1 MTFQGDGPLD
11 TSGVSGGG
19 GGGRGRI
26 ALGGGAGLIVA
37 IVAVLFGVNPGD
49 ILGGDGGSTPSVS
62 SGSSGTNT
70 GIQSQIDSCTIAKA
84 NTDTICRIVATT
96 NSLDK
101 VWPTLVDGYTKPK
114 TVIFADAITTGG
126 CGSATSAVGPFYCP
140 GDKTAYFDPTF
151 FTTLSDQ
158 LGGSNAPLAQEYVVA
173 HEFGH
178 HVQNLL
184 GNMDQAQRLGSRGAT
199 SGSVRL
205 ELQADCYAGVWA
217 EHADKGPDAML
228 EPLTSEQIGD
238 VITTAKAIGDD
249 TLSGR
254 NDTEGWTHGSAEQRV
269 RWFTTGYRS
278 GDPASC
284 DTFST
289 NRL

>member
-11 TSGVSGGG
+11 TSGVSGGGG

-49 ILGGDGGSTPSVS
+49 ILGGDGGSS
-62 SGSSGTNT
+62 STSQGTTNQA
-70 GIQSQIDSCTIAKA
+70 IQQQIDSCTVQKA
-84 NTDTICRIVATT
+84 NSDTICRIVATT
-96 NSLDK
+96 NSLDE
-101 VWPTLVDGYTKPK
+101 VWPTLMQGYTKPK
-114 TVIFADAITTGG
+114 TVIFADAISTGG
-126 CGSATSAVGPFYCP
+126 CGSATSSVGPFYCP
-140 GDKTAYFDPTF
+140 GDRTAYFDPTF

-158 LGGSNAPLAQEYVVA
+158 LGGSNGPLAQEYVVA

-178 HVQNLL
+178 HVQNLM
-184 GNMDQAQRLGSRGAT
+184 GTMEEAQRLGSRGAT

-228 EPLTSEQIGD
+228 APISQEQISE
-238 VITTAKAIGDD
+238 VIQTAKAIGDD

-254 NDTEGWTHGSAEQRV
+254 NDSEGWTHGSSAQRV
-269 RWFTTGYRS
+269 RWFQTGYRT

-284 DTFST
+284 DTFSA
-289 NRL
+289 RSL

>member
-49 ILGGDGGSTPSVS
+49 ILGGDGGSSTP
-62 SGSSGTNT
+62 GQGTTNQA
-70 GIQSQIDSCTIAKA
+70 IQQRIDSCTIAKA
-84 NTDTICRIVATT
+84 NSDTICRIVATT
-96 NSLDK
+96 NSLDE
-101 VWPTLVDGYTKPK
+101 VWPTLVRGYTKPA
-114 TVIFADAITTGG
+114 TVIFADAVSTDG
-126 CGSATSAVGPFYCP
+126 CGSATSSVGPFYCP
-140 GDKTAYFDPTF
+140 GDRTAYFDPTF

-158 LGGSNAPLAQEYVVA
+158 LGGSNGPLAQEYVVA

-178 HVQNLL
+178 HVQNLM
-184 GNMDQAQRLGSRGAT
+184 GTMAQAQRLGSRGPT

-217 EHADKGPDAML
+217 DHADKGPDAML
-228 EPLTSEQIGD
+228 APISQEQISE
-238 VITTAKAIGDD
+238 VIQTAKAIGDD

-254 NDTEGWTHGSAEQRV
+254 NDSEGWTHGSAAQRV

-278 GDPASC
+278 GDPAAC
-284 DTFST
+284 DTFAART
-289 NRL
+289 L

>member
-19 GGGRGRI
+19 GGGGRGRV

-49 ILGGDGGSTPSVS
+49 ILGGDGGTAAPQ
-62 SGSSGTNT
+62 GTSNQA
-70 GIQSQIDSCTIAKA
+70 IQQQIDSCTVQKA

-96 NSLDK
+96 NSLDE
-101 VWPTLVDGYTKPK
+101 VWPTLVRGYTKPK
-114 TVIFADAITTGG
+114 TVIFSDAVSTGG
-126 CGSATSAVGPFYCP
+126 CGSATSSVGPFYCP
-140 GDKTAYFDPTF
+140 GDRTAYFDPTF
-151 FTTLSDQ
+151 FDTLANQ
-158 LGGSNAPLAQEYVVA
+158 LGGSNGPLAQEYVVA

-178 HVQNLL
+178 HVQNLM
-184 GNMDQAQRLGSRGAT
+184 GTMEEAQRLGSRGAT

-228 EPLTSEQIGD
+228 APISQEQISE
-238 VITTAKAIGDD
+238 VIQTAKAIGDD

-254 NDTEGWTHGSAEQRV
+254 NDSEGWTHGSSAQRV
-269 RWFTTGYRS
+269 RWFQTGYRT

-284 DTFST
+284 DTFSA
-289 NRL
+289 RSL

>member
-19 GGGRGRI
+19 GGGRGRV
-26 ALGGGAGLIVA
+26 ALGGGVGLVVA

-49 ILGGDGGSTPSVS
+49 ILGGD
-62 SGSSGTNT
+62 SGTSAPQGTTNQA
-70 GIQSQIDSCTIAKA
+70 IQQQIDSCTVAKA
-84 NTDTICRIVATT
+84 NSDSICRIVATT
-96 NSLDK
+96 NSLDR
-101 VWPTLVDGYTKPK
+101 VWPTLVRGYEKPR
-114 TVIFADAITTGG
+114 TVIFADAISTGG
-126 CGSATSAVGPFYCP
+126 CGSASSSVGPFYCP
-140 GDKTAYFDPTF
+140 GDRTAYFDPTF

-158 LGGSNAPLAQEYVVA
+158 LGGSDGPLAQEYVVA

-178 HVQNLL
+178 HVQNLM
-184 GNMDQAQRLGSRGAT
+184 GTMEKAQRLGSKGAT

-217 EHADKGPDAML
+217 EHADKGAGAML
-228 EPLTSEQIGD
+228 EPITDQQIAD
-238 VITTAKAIGDD
+238 VIQTAKAIGDD

-254 NDTEGWTHGSAEQRV
+254 DDSEGWTHGSAAQRT

-278 GDPASC
+278 GDPATC

-289 NRL
+289 RTL

>member
-1 MTFQGDGPLD
+1 MTFQGNGPLD

-19 GGGRGRI
+19 GGGRGRM
-26 ALGGGAGLIVA
+26 ALGGGAGLVVA
-37 IVAVLFGVNPGD
+37 IVAILFGVNPGD
-49 ILGGDGGSTPSVS
+49 ILGGDGGT
-62 SGSSGTNT
+62 SGSNAGAPNSA
-70 GIQSQIDSCTIAKA
+70 IQSEIDSCTIAKA
-84 NTDTICRIVATT
+84 NTDTVCRIVATT
-96 NSLDK
+96 NSLDR
-101 VWPTLVDGYTKPK
+101 VWPTLMPDYTKPK
-114 TVIFADAITTGG
+114 TVIFADAVDTGG

-140 GDKTAYFDPTF
+140 GDQTAYFDPTF
-151 FTTLSDQ
+151 FTTLADQ
-158 LGGSNAPLAQEYVVA
+158 LGGSDAPLAQEYVVA

-178 HVQNLL
+178 HVQNLM
-184 GNMDQAQRLGSRGAT
+184 GTMDKAQKLGSRGAT

-228 EPLTSEQIGD
+228 EPLTQQQIGD

-249 TLSGR
+249 TLSGK
-254 NDTEGWTHGSAEQRV
+254 NDSEGWTHGSAAQRT